1 MNRLSEEL
9 TDIIYK
15 MKHNLDYRCV
25 IVELINLRV
34 KSSFSRFTYKE
45 IKGMI
50 YVYEGVV
57 YPSLN
62 YNNIDCSCYKI
73 LELVNSGNRNK
84 NRKTN
89 H

>member
-1 MNRLSEEL
+1 
-9 TDIIYK
+9 
-15 MKHNLDYRCV
+15 MKHNLEYRYV
-25 IVELINLRV
+25 IEQLINLRIR
-34 KSSFSRFTYKE
+34 SAFTRFTYKE
-45 IKGMI
+45 VKGMI
-50 YVYEGVV
+50 YVYEGVIQ
-57 YPSLN
+57 PSLN

>member
-1 MNRLSEEL
+1 MNRLNEEL

-15 MKHNLDYRCV
+15 MKHNLEYRNV
-25 IVELINLRV
+25 IEELINFRI
-34 KSSFSRFTYKE
+34 KSAYTRFTYKE
-45 IKGMI
+45 VKGMI
-50 YVYEGVV
+50 YIYEGVV

-73 LELVNSGNRNK
+73 LELINSCNRNR